1 MFKAIKIRLYPNK
14 EQTSYI
20 NRLTGSCRKVYN
32 MCLEKKISAYN
43 INKENFGLSELS
55 KYFRGDLM
63 KSEEFEYLNEHNTK
77 VLAQT
82 TIDLLNS
89 YNRFFVN
96 HTGFPKFKSKHSSN
110 QSCRFPVD
118 AISKRN
124 IYSDSRISLTTA
136 LQKIKFKCSKRD
148 KEYLVTYKDKIRS
161 ATLTKTKTDK
171 YFLSILI
178 ENFIKPLP
186 EPINDVIGI
195 DIGIKTFIVSSD
207 GQVFNNLK
215 LIHKNEKKLK
225 KLQKQ
230 LSKKKRIK
238 TGEKIFSKKYNKDVE
253 VTKLSNNG
261 EKAKIKLAKAH
272 EKINNIKLN
281 YIHNI
286 TTQLVRENQTIGIED
301 LNVLGMLKNQ
311 NLSKSIS
318 ELSIGETFRQLKYK
332 CEWYERN
339 LVQIDRWFPSSKK
352 CSHCGYIYKGLTLNE
367 REWICPECREKH
379 NRDFNAST
387 NIEDETRRILGIRC
401 PKFTL
406 VDYPTMDDIGNINV
420 TALKSSGRMKQEE
433 KTKLIV

>member
-55 KYFRGDLM
+55 KYFRNDLM
-63 KSEEFEYLNEHNTK
+63 KSEEFNYLNEHNTK
-77 VLAQT
+77 VFMH
-82 TIDLLNS
+82 TIINLLDS
-89 YNRFFVN
+89 YNNFFIN
-96 HTGFPKFKSKHSSN
+96 NYSFPKFKAKYDNN
-110 QSCRFPVD
+110 QSCRFPKD
-118 AISKRN
+118 AISKLN
-124 IYSDSRISLTTA
+124 TYENNRITLTKQ
-136 LQKIKFKCSKRD
+136 LKNIKFKCSKRD

-352 CSHCGYIYKGLTLNE
+352 CSKCGYKYQNLSLNE
-367 REWICPECREKH
+367 RTWICPECGEKH

-401 PKFTL
+401 PEFTL
-406 VDYPTMDDIGNINV
+406 VDYPTMDDKLRDE
-420 TALKSSGRMKQEE
+420 ALKSSGRVKQEI
-433 KTKLIV
+433 KC